1 MLMKFPALI
10 TAVLFFF
17 VTGISAQDSIFING
31 SLRGVEEGT
40 RIFFMKKE
48 GNVGTT
54 VAKDSVV
61 NGRFHISYVPG
72 TKAVEQ
78 YSIMADGKGFPSM
91 SLKLWAGAGNT
102 ITIEGNNKLL
112 YTWSVKSNI
121 PEQKEWHS
129 FVNSNKQ
136 EWDAYQK
143 LSVQRS
149 EFITGYRKS
158 DASKEEKT
166 RLKAQI
172 DSVDGLSD
180 KIEYII
186 RKNNLALL
194 EKGKMTPTRMEVLS
208 SIASAIK
215 WNKAE
220 TFRPAVEKLYSQL
233 TSDFRNSVEGQ
244 EIALVLYPPAIVKP
258 GEPMFDTLL
267 KDLNGNS
274 YHLADFKGK
283 YILLDFWS
291 FGCGPCHASVP
302 EMKELHEK
310 LKDSLTIVGLNS
322 DNKKMWQQATDLF
335 KMTWKNLSDENENR
349 GIYAH
354 YGVEGIPNYVLIAPD
369 GVVKASWTG
378 YGTGSLKSKIKELTG
393 LSVAIQ

>member
-1 MLMKFPALI
+1 MKLSAI
-10 TAVLFFF
+10 TTITLSLFLN
-17 VTGISAQDSIFING
+17 IANAQDSIIING
-31 SLRGVEEGT
+31 NIPGVEEGT

-61 NGRFHISYVPG
+61 NGRFRISYLPG
-72 TKAVEQ
+72 TKETEQ

-91 SLKLWAGAGNT
+91 SLKLWASAGNT
-102 ITIEGNNKLL
+102 ITIDGDNKLL
-112 YTWSVKSNI
+112 YTWNVKSNV
-121 PEQKEWHS
+121 PEQKEWLY

-136 EWDAYQK
+136 QWDAYQQ

-149 EFITGYRKS
+149 EFINGYRNS
-158 DASKEEKT
+158 DATKAEKT
-166 RLKAQI
+166 GLKARI
-172 DSVDGLSD
+172 DSVDNLSE
-180 KIEYII
+180 KIGYII
-186 RKNNLALL
+186 QKNNLALL
-194 EKGKMTPTRMEVLS
+194 GKGAMTPIRMEVLK

-220 TFRPAVEKLYSQL
+220 TFRPAVEKIYNQL

-274 YHLADFKGK
+274 YHIADFKGK

-302 EMKELHEK
+302 ER
-310 LKDSLTIVGLNS
+310 LK
-322 DNKKMWQQATDLF
+322 Q
-335 KMTWKNLSDENENR
+335 R
-349 GIYAH
+349 
-354 YGVEGIPNYVLIAPD
+354 
-369 GVVKASWTG
+369 
-378 YGTGSLKSKIKELTG
+378 
-393 LSVAIQ
+393 